1 MSKSSIIQIGII
13 IMILF
18 VGYFIYSY
26 LNKEKIEDLD
36 LNTKLKKAEEVH
48 NKNDVKSEVQ
58 ASNTILELSYKS
70 SDDSGNVY
78 EINSIS
84 GAVNEDDKNILF
96 LETVTAKISII
107 DYGIFLIE
115 SNNAKYNKLTLD
127 THFSGDVNLHYLD
140 HIIKSE
146 DLFLKYLNKEVK
158 ISNNVKYN
166 SNNNLLEAD
175 EIYLDLVSRTSK
187 IYMKDKTKKV
197 KAIIKN

>member
-13 IMILF
+13 ITILF

-48 NKNDVKSEVQ
+48 KKNDVKSEIQ

-84 GAVNEDDKNILF
+84 GAVNEDDKNVLF

-166 SNNNLLEAD
+166 SNSNLLEAD

-187 IYMKDKTKKV
+187 IYMKDKTQKV

>member
-1 MSKSSIIQIGII
+1 
-13 IMILF
+13 MILF
-18 VGYFIYSY
+18 VGYFIYYY
-26 LNKEKIEDLD
+26 LDKERIEDLD

-48 NKNDVKSEVQ
+48 KKNDEKSEIQ
-58 ASNTILELSYKS
+58 SSNTILELSYKS

-96 LETVTAKISII
+96 LEAVTAKISII
-107 DYGIFLIE
+107 DYGIFLVE
-115 SNNAKYNKLTLD
+115 SNEATYNKLTLD

-187 IYMKDKTKKV
+187 IYMKDKTQKI

>member
-1 MSKSSIIQIGII
+1 MPLRNLKMNKSLVVKSFFAGLFSIITIGILS
-13 IMILF
+13 IL
-18 VGYFIYSY
+18 
-26 LNKEKIEDLD
+26 
-36 LNTKLKKAEEVH
+36 T
-48 NKNDVKSEVQ
+48 
-58 ASNTILELSYKS
+58 YK
-70 SDDSGNVY
+70 
-78 EINSIS
+78 
-84 GAVNEDDKNILF
+84 
-96 LETVTAKISII
+96 T
-107 DYGIFLIE
+107 DYGIFLVE
-115 SNNAKYNKLTLD
+115 SNNATYNKLTLD

-187 IYMKDKTKKV
+187 IYMKDKTQKV

>member
-70 SDDSGNVY
+70 SDDSGNIY

-166 SNNNLLEAD
+166 SNSNLLEAD

-187 IYMKDKTKKV
+187 IYMKDKTQKV

>member
-1 MSKSSIIQIGII
+1 MSRSSIIQIGII

-18 VGYFIYSY
+18 SVYFIYSY
-26 LNKEKIEDLD
+26 LNKEKIEDLG
-36 LNTKLKKAEEVH
+36 LNTKLKKAEEAH
-48 NKNDVKSEVQ
+48 NKNDEKSEIQ

-70 SDDSGNVY
+70 SDDSGNIY

-96 LETVTAKISII
+96 LESVTAKISII
-107 DYGIFLIE
+107 NYGIFLVE
-115 SNNAKYNKLTLD
+115 SKNAKYNKLTLD
-127 THFSGDVNLHYLD
+127 THFFGDVNLHYLD

>member
-166 SNNNLLEAD
+166 SNSNLLEAD

-187 IYMKDKTKKV
+187 IYMKDKTQKV

>member
-1 MSKSSIIQIGII
+1 MSKSTIIQIGII

-18 VGYFIYSY
+18 VGYFTYSY
-26 LNKEKIEDLD
+26 LNKDRMEDLD
-36 LNTKLKKAEEVH
+36 LNTKLKKEEF
-48 NKNDVKSEVQ
+48 NQKNDEKSEIQ

-70 SDDSGNVY
+70 SDDRGNVY

-84 GAVNEDDKNILF
+84 GSLSKDNKNILF

-107 DYGIFLIE
+107 NYGIFLVE

-187 IYMKDKTKKV
+187 IYMKDKTQKV

>member
-18 VGYFIYSY
+18 VGYFTYSY
-26 LNKEKIEDLD
+26 LNKERIEELD
-36 LNTKLKKAEEVH
+36 LNTKLNKAEEVQQ
-48 NKNDVKSEVQ
+48 KNGEKSEIQ

-70 SDDSGNVY
+70 SDERGNVY

-84 GAVNEDDKNILF
+84 GNVNKDDKNILF

-107 DYGIFLIE
+107 DYGVFLVK
-115 SNNAKYNKLTLD
+115 SDSAKYNKFTLD

-146 DLFLKYLNKEVK
+146 DLFLKYLDKEVK

-187 IYMKDKTKKV
+187 IYMKDKTQKV
-197 KAIIKN
+197 KALIKN

>member
-1 MSKSSIIQIGII
+1 
-13 IMILF
+13 MILF
-18 VGYFIYSY
+18 VGYFTYSY
-26 LNKEKIEDLD
+26 LNKERMEDLD
-36 LNTKLKKAEEVH
+36 LNSALKKAEEVYQ
-48 NKNDVKSEVQ
+48 KNDEKSEIQ

-70 SDDSGNVY
+70 SDDKGNVY

-84 GAVNEDDKNILF
+84 GAVNKDNKNILF
-96 LETVTAKISII
+96 LKTVTAKISII
-107 DYGIFLIE
+107 DYGIFLVD

-127 THFSGDVNLHYLD
+127 THFFGDVNLQYLD

-175 EIYLDLVSRTSK
+175 EIFLDLVSRTSK
-187 IYMKDKTKKV
+187 IYMKDKTQKV